1 MPPPLSVKSVRPAAI
16 VIGLSISLVRCQNI
30 VLSSTLD
37 TDEAAEG
44 ASSGG
49 HTSST
54 PTTTGEPPP
63 GTTGDPSTDSCV
75 PESHSACFAGDL
87 YWFDSCDTPGAL
99 LEDCPG
105 ECVDGA
111 CAPVCSTKYV
121 LTTFKCPAYS
131 MSDGSG
137 PGGGE
142 SMIVCANTDEDT
154 GHLQVIA
161 RRRPGDPQP
170 TFDERPYQVR
180 VSQLNDG
187 DCGPD
192 THYFDPSDNA
202 PVGVGTNELAFNFAS
217 IWLPDQTQKA
227 YCVTASVQPGEDMYD
242 ARAPGM
248 ASWWFSDKIVLNR
261 TEVCE

>member
-1 MPPPLSVKSVRPAAI
+1 MTSLLPVKSVRPTAI
-16 VIGLSISLVRCQNI
+16 GIGMMISLMSCQNI
-30 VLSSTLD
+30 VLSSTHD
-37 TDEAAEG
+37 ADEG
-44 ASSGG
+44 AEDTSSGG
-49 HTSST
+49 HTSTT
-54 PTTTGEPPP
+54 PTST
-63 GTTGDPSTDSCV
+63 TTGDPFTGSCT
-75 PESHSACFAGDL
+75 PESYSACFADDL
-87 YWFDSCDTPGAL
+87 HWFDSCDAPGAL

-105 ECVDGA
+105 GCADAACV
-111 CAPVCSTKYV
+111 PVCTTKYV
-121 LTTFKCPAYS
+121 LTTFKCPVYS

-142 SMIVCANTDEDT
+142 SMIVCANADADT
-154 GHLQVIA
+154 GHMQVIVH
-161 RRRPGDPQP
+161 RRPGDPQP
-170 TFDERPYQVR
+170 LFDERPYQVR

-227 YCVTASVQPGEDMYD
+227 YCVTASLQPGEDAYD
-242 ARAPGM
+242 PSDPGM

-261 TEVCE
+261 TEVCN